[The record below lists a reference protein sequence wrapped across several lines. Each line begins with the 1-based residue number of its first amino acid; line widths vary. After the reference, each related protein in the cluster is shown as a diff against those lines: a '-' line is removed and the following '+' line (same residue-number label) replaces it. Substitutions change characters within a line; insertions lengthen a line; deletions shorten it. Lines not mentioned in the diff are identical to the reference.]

1 MSRFESIEYT
11 APNGYEVKCLA
22 MSVDSEDWKGLS
34 VDEHWKGLSIDDN
47 EQNLL
52 EGDKRIYFWTDASAR
67 IFLGSLPTSDEYDTI
82 KNKIKEKLGSEI
94 MTNCHHIYIYNR
106 QPPSGDNRF
115 ECIFFNPEQFTQGIL
130 NINSET
136 LICKINE
143 FFDEAKKNRC

>member
-22 MSVDSEDWKGLS
+22 MSVDGEDWKGLS
-34 VDEHWKGLSIDDN
+34 FDN

-67 IFLGSLPTSDEYDTI
+67 IFNSSLPTSDEYDII
-82 KNKIKEKLGSEI
+82 KNKIKEKLGNEI

-106 QPPSGDNRF
+106 QPPLGDNRF
-115 ECIFFNPEQFTQGIL
+115 ECIFFNTEQLTQGTL

-143 FFDEAKKNRC
+143 FFDEAQK

>member
-1 MSRFESIEYT
+1 MSRFESIEYD
-11 APNGYEVKCLA
+11 APNGYKVKCLA

-34 VDEHWKGLSIDDN
+34 VDDN

-67 IFLGSLPTSDEYDTI
+67 IFLGSLPTSDEYDII
-82 KNKIKEKLGSEI
+82 KNEIKEKLGSEI

-106 QPPSGDNRF
+106 QPPLGDNRF

-130 NINSET
+130 KINSEI

>member
-34 VDEHWKGLSIDDN
+34 VDDN

-67 IFLGSLPTSDEYDTI
+67 IFLGSLPTSDEYDII

-106 QPPSGDNRF
+106 QPPSRDNQF

>member
-34 VDEHWKGLSIDDN
+34 VDDN

-52 EGDKRIYFWTDASAR
+52 KGDKRIYFWTDASAR
-67 IFLGSLPTSDEYDTI
+67 IFLGSLPTSDEYDII

-106 QPPSGDNRF
+106 QPPSRDNQF
-115 ECIFFNPEQFTQGIL
+115 ECIFFNPEKFTQGIL

-136 LICKINE
+136 LICKIYE
-143 FFDEAKKNRC
+143 FFDEAKKKIGVRAVSKI